1 MNKDSFI
8 EMWHM
13 QVKLGRRV
21 FEERG
26 IDEDDDFL
34 KDLIIAMFVECGE
47 LMSELQYK
55 WWKDKKP
62 IDRKKLLE
70 ESIDVFHF
78 LYQFWISSG
87 FKPNEVVEAFKT
99 KNKKNFERF
108 FSD

>member
-1 MNKDSFI
+1 MKKDSFI
-8 EMWHM
+8 EMWQM
-13 QVKLGRRV
+13 QLKLGNRV
-21 FEERG
+21 FEERK
-26 IDEDDDFL
+26 IDNDEELL
-34 KDLIIAMFVECGE
+34 KNLVVAMFVECGE
-47 LMSELQYK
+47 LMDELQYK

-70 ESIDVFHF
+70 ESIDVMHF

-87 FKPNEVVEAFKT
+87 FEPDEVIEAFKI